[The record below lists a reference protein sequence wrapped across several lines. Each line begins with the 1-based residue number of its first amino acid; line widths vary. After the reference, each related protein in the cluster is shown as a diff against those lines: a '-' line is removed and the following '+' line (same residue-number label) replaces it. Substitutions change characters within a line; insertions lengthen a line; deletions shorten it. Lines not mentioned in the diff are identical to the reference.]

1 MDIIKRADVSARKTR
16 VLQISKY
23 YYPFIGATEQVAK
36 DMAAVMSNT
45 DNVEQKIICFNENAA
60 IGDSVCQRSKTVHDI
75 VDGVEVIRCG
85 YQLKVSSQALSL
97 AYGKE
102 LKKLIYEFGPDIII
116 LHYPNPFVTHY
127 LLKYK
132 NRKFKLIVYWHL
144 DITKQ
149 KLLKHLFR
157 RQNVKLIERANK
169 ILDTNQ
175 STLMNQHLQRCSKE
189 RNKFFLI

>member
-1 MDIIKRADVSARKTR
+1 MKDVRSWRNA
-16 VLQISKY
+16 VGI
-23 YYPFIGATEQVAK
+23 K
-36 DMAAVMSNT
+36 DMRILTKDVVLEEFYM
-45 DNVEQKIICFNENAA
+45 
-60 IGDSVCQRSKTVHDI
+60 TVD
-75 VDGVEVIRCG
+75 
-85 YQLKVSSQALSL
+85 QNLSTEH
-97 AYGKE
+97 GKE